1 MPGPDV
7 SGPLADH
14 VLELY
19 RRAAFLEVFAALLA
33 EYPDPEGILTPD
45 SLKGLYYTARDLAAL
60 SRAVNNRVYTAT

>member
-1 MPGPDV
+1 MPAYDV

-19 RRAAFLEVFAALLA
+19 RRAAFLEVFAVLLA

-45 SLKGLYYTARDLAAL
+45 SLKGFYYAARDLNAL
-60 SRAVNNRVYTAT
+60 ARAVNNRVYAEI